1 MTGCRRLSKEQ
12 KKAKFSLKEVLKFN
26 LTRESSTTYPTQVP
40 DTFSSCQQKI
50 NCLYHGKKQP
60 QTFKSSNKNVMI

>member
-12 KKAKFSLKEVLKFN
+12 KKSAMFSLKEVLKFN

-40 DTFSSCQQKI
+40 DVSSSCQ
-50 NCLYHGKKQP
+50 
-60 QTFKSSNKNVMI
+60 